1 MVGFFVAMLF
11 EWGSERST
19 FSSISPGEVE
29 QFAAAL
35 LACLGAAAA
44 AAAAGA
50 ARRGAAAA
58 AAEPAGRGW
67 GWLGAGIYEAVLA
80 SLTATQRS
88 GSGVT
93 QHKVDEVRAGTG
105 RRGL

>member
-35 LACLGAAAA
+35 LACLG
-44 AAAAGA
+44 
-50 ARRGAAAA
+50 A